1 VVIDAS
7 ALIAFLRKEKGH
19 EKVARTL
26 TQRECVL
33 SAVTR
38 TELLGKLV
46 GSGSY
51 TETEVKEALEP
62 LGDALKI
69 VPFDLEQSDLA
80 AFWYA
85 RRKPYNLSLGDCVCI
100 ALAEARGL
108 EVLTA
113 ESAWAKL
120 PNLRVKVNTIR

>member
-1 VVIDAS
+1 MDAS

-46 GSGSY
+46 GSG
-51 TETEVKEALEP
+51 ALEP
-62 LGDALKI
+62 LGDVLEI

-85 RRKPYNLSLGDCVCI
+85 RRKPYSLSLGDCVCI